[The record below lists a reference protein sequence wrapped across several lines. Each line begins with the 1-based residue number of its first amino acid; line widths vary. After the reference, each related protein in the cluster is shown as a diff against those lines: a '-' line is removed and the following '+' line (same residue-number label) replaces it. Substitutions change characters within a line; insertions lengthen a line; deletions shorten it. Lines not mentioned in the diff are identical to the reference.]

1 MGEGFEDQFVQ
12 DSLKTFLSA
21 HGPVKLGIM
30 SSSGTSEAVLGEIPV
45 LTHLS
50 QGSERLKLVVTGRR
64 IIVAHLGK
72 RGAGSVT
79 ATSLLGGLGRA
90 FEELVKGSKESVTR
104 KKYDELTPS
113 RILASHRDNFAI
125 NYEEVV
131 SVDILE
137 SPGITA
143 ITLISKDNKFE
154 FSTRLKID
162 ALFKLLSQNLHGK
175 IITHRLSG

>member
-1 MGEGFEDQFVQ
+1 
-12 DSLKTFLSA
+12 
-21 HGPVKLGIM
+21 M
-30 SSSGTSEAVLGEIPV
+30 SSSGTSEVVLGEIPAQ
-45 LTHLS
+45 TRLS
-50 QGSERLKLVVTGRR
+50 LGSEQLKLVITTRR

-104 KKYDELTPS
+104 KKFDDLSPA
-113 RILASHRDNFAI
+113 RILAAHGDNFAI
-125 NYEEVV
+125 AYEEIV

-137 SPGITA
+137 TPGLTG

-154 FSTRLKID
+154 FTARLKVD
-162 ALFKLLSQNLHGK
+162 GVVRLLNQNLNEK
-175 IITHRLSG
+175 LITHRLSG